1 MDPMSLIGGGVSGGA
16 GGIDL
21 SGGPSS
27 AESGSGGS
35 AGGQEF
41 YFAPPQSVQVAQT
54 ISTPVILGA
63 VAVAAWLLLRKK

>member
-1 MDPMSLIGGGVSGGA
+1 MVPGSLVGGGLSGGA
-16 GGIDL
+16 GGIDF

-27 AESGSGGS
+27 AESGSGGN

-41 YFAPPQSVQVAQT
+41 YFAPPQSVQMAQT

>member
-21 SGGPSS
+21 SGGPST

-35 AGGQEF
+35 AGGQNF
-41 YFAPPQSVQVAQT
+41 YFAPPESVQMTQT
-54 ISTPVILGA
+54 LSTPLILGA
-63 VAVAAWLLLRKK
+63 VAVGAWLLLRKK